1 MTPSNNN
8 PNAPHTVKVFSSGR
22 VQCDKDCPNYR
33 AYFICAHT
41 IAVAEENGSLQ
52 SFVKWHRKEKR
63 GTNLTA
69 LANVGMP
76 VSAGKKSTTST
87 KRRRGSTNSSRKTA
101 QDVGVTSRFPS
112 TSAIHPKPARPA
124 LAFGTFAVGNLKFL
138 DGKVSVCYGCRRTL
152 KPQGQIPPEP
162 EDLVIVSVAR
172 RSYMKDGKLVTSSE
186 YTNVYYHLNPNCV
199 AEKNAFFLPGLVK
212 IPDDLKP
219 FLKQSHIRA
228 IREKLSIHVD

>member
-1 MTPSNNN
+1 MTPSKKK

-41 IAVAEENGSLQ
+41 IAVAEENGSLR
-52 SFVKWHRKEKR
+52 SFVKWHRKRRR

-76 VSAGKKSTTST
+76 ASAGKKSSTST
-87 KRRRGSTNSSRKTA
+87 KRRRGLTNSSRKTA
-101 QDVGVTSRFPS
+101 QDVTVTSRFPS

-138 DGKVSVCYGCRRTL
+138 DGKVSVC
-152 KPQGQIPPEP
+152 
-162 EDLVIVSVAR
+162 
-172 RSYMKDGKLVTSSE
+172 
-186 YTNVYYHLNPNCV
+186 LNP
-199 AEKNAFFLPGLVK
+199 KDRFLPSLK
-212 IPDDLKP
+212 I
-219 FLKQSHIRA
+219 
-228 IREKLSIHVD
+228 